1 MNKHLIIA
9 ITLFGLIACN
19 SSDKFKIKGKITN
32 ADKETIYLEHI
43 GLIKTNTLD
52 SAKLDANGE
61 FDFKSPSPEYP
72 DFYRLRIG
80 TKTIDFSVDSCEEIT
95 IDADAKVFSTE
106 YKLQGSQNSVNI
118 QKLRK
123 SLSDIQRKVNTIT
136 PEMTTD
142 ERNVKVA
149 EIEADIEIHKGMAKQ
164 LILQNPRS
172 TAAYFAIYQKIGNS
186 YLFSPYVKEDKPF
199 CAAVATSYNTFMP
212 EYERSKNLYGLVMD
226 AIKTERKE
234 KASEQWNEVMANA
247 STGYIDIELKD
258 KNDNIRKLSE
268 LEGKVVLIDFS
279 AYEMENSVQ
288 YTFELRALYNKYHG
302 RGLEIYQVSLDRG
315 KLLWTESTASI
326 PWVCVRDEAGPET
339 KYVSSYNIQSIPTLF
354 LMNRKGVIVSRGM
367 DFKALDTEIAKNL

>member
-32 ADKETIYLEHI
+32 ADKETVYLEHI
-43 GLIKTNTLD
+43 GLIKTSTLD
-52 SAKLDANGE
+52 SVKLTTAGE
-61 FDFKSPSPEYP
+61 FSFKAPRPEYP

-80 TKTIDFSVDSCEEIT
+80 SKTIDFSVDSCEEIT
-95 IDADAKVFSTE
+95 IDADAKIFSTE
-106 YKLQGSQNSVNI
+106 YKVQGSQNSIDI

-136 PEMTTD
+136 PEMSTD
-142 ERNVKVA
+142 ARNIKVA
-149 EIEADIEIHKGMAKQ
+149 EIEADIQKHKILAKE
-164 LILQNPRS
+164 LIMKSPRS

-186 YLFSPYVKEDKPF
+186 YLFSPYVKEDKPY

-258 KNDNIRKLSE
+258 KNDNVRKLSE

-367 DFKALDTEIAKNL
+367 DFKALDAEIAKNL

>member
-1 MNKHLIIA
+1 MNKYLIIA
-9 ITLFGLIACN
+9 VTLFGLIACN
-19 SSDKFKIKGKITN
+19 SSDNFKIEGKITN
-32 ADKETIYLEHI
+32 ADKETVYLENI
-43 GLIKTNTLD
+43 GLIKTITLD
-52 SAKLDANGE
+52 SAKLSAAG
-61 FDFKSPSPEYP
+61 DFNFKAPRPEYP

-95 IDADAKVFSTE
+95 IEADAKAFSTE
-106 YKLQGSQNSVNI
+106 YKIQGSQNSIDI

-123 SLSDIQRKVNTIT
+123 SLSDIQRKVNKIT
-136 PEMTTD
+136 PELNTD
-142 ERNVKVA
+142 ERSVKIA
-149 EIEADIEIHKGMAKQ
+149 EIEADIQKHKTMAKE
-164 LILQNPRS
+164 LIMKNPRS
-172 TAAYFAIYQKIGNS
+172 TVAYFALYQKIGNS

-212 EYERSKNLYGLVMD
+212 EYDRSKNLYGLVMD

-258 KNDNIRKLSE
+258 KNDNVRKLSE

-302 RGLEIYQVSLDRG
+302 RGLEIYQISLDRG
-315 KLLWTESTASI
+315 LLLWKESTANI
-326 PWVCVRDEAGPET
+326 PWVCVRDENGPET
-339 KYVSSYNIQSIPTLF
+339 KYITSYNIQSIPTVF

-367 DFKALDTEIAKNL
+367 DFKGLDAEIAKNL